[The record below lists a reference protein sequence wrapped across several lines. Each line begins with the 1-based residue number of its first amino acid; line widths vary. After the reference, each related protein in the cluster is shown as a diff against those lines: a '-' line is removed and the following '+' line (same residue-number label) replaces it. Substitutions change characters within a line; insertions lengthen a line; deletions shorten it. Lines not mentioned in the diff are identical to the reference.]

1 MIKISNLHKFY
12 GKNSN
17 KIEVLKGIDLSFHC
31 RYCWYCAI
39 GGNGGGTFQPVAVRF
54 TGYLPAVDCR

>member
-17 KIEVLKGIDLSFHC
+17 KIEVLKGIDLSFDEGKMCIRDSHKDKSKKE
-31 RYCWYCAI
+31 RNI
-39 GGNGGGTFQPVAVRF
+39 
-54 TGYLPAVDCR
+54 L